1 MTLSHVSKLTSSTL
15 RDGTLISVNDHVYM
29 ASEFT
34 GDSYYIGR
42 IMEFGKHVKGKPL
55 QVRIGWFYRPK
66 DVMARRNHDPR
77 LLVATMHSDLNPLA
91 SIRGRCVV
99 THQAYIKDLDAYK
112 KKPDHFYY
120 NQLFDRYIHRF
131 YDVLPVESVRNLP
144 PDVAEELNKRYQY
157 IVVEAGTASEYTDA
171 HRVCLICKR
180 WCASGEALK
189 CIMCHGFH
197 HMLCINPPMLKKPS
211 KGFAFQCALCTKL
224 AMDSSQSPTTNAG
237 LLKTTTNNSASSS
250 GQNTPRGSP
259 KQKSQPTLTVAP
271 SSGSKGSRVAI
282 PSPPGPHE
290 QKMSH
295 MWPFRYFGTHADI
308 QDIFDPDDRV
318 YPRASSRVGARY
330 QAAVVKW
337 EGPGQILVTSTIF
350 DDPSNNGI
358 KGRSKKNKGGRPSNK
373 LRVPETDL
381 SESRAQSASLES
393 GIDGDTPLAPPSPA
407 RSTNGQ
413 EESAYFERGGDDTVS
428 LLYSKPSHISDE
440 YVAAYMEK
448 VRALSLP
455 IAAHS
460 ADLIDRALL
469 ELQKSGFDADKALDE
484 ISGVQKRDFDI
495 RDWTQ
500 KEIDAFEEGIRI
512 YGHELFAIKK
522 KVETRSMKDVVRFFY
537 QWKKTERY
545 QPVYSVFTKVHKPNK
560 KFKAVGRRALTS
572 PVVDTANRHET
583 AVDHDSL
590 ILPTADNAST
600 LECAHCGTTSTSMW
614 RRAPGETDLLKKN
627 PKVFCNDC
635 GNDWVRYVALPSLV
649 DPAKDSKKSKS
660 KDAKAQV
667 NGNNKAQA
675 ASPSLSSTPTPVEPV
690 GVKRKRGEPKV
701 APPVVTKKIKEQSR
715 EPTTSPS
722 PVPEVPCAVCNQS
735 PALGEQL
742 LSCHDCHLAVHRDC
756 YGVSSTVPQHRWK
769 CDTCQNNQNP
779 TCSTNYDCV
788 LCTKTSDNAPQ
799 ALKRTTGNNWAH
811 ILCAVWIPEPTFVNV
826 DALSPVESI
835 GKIRNE
841 RWKQV
846 CSLCKQKKGA
856 CIGCGEGCKKAF
868 HVTCARDAGYEIAF
882 EMQPAKSVKGGVM
895 VPLVW
900 CPNHDLSSRKII
912 HIRDQPDALT
922 DRNALQTYVHY
933 YKQTNVSVPG
943 AMRKCR
949 LLMALNPSIGAS
961 TLFNGPVHVGA
972 LFTPGRRPSHGS
984 QGSKGSTKT
993 SYSLQECCSQC
1004 SATVSPIWW
1013 THPTT
1018 PEPHSPTKANTNTN
1032 TNPTNGHAQEIT
1044 LHDEHDAR
1052 IKKEDDDTSGPSMN
1066 NNDHDHAL
1074 MDQTPGVTSICH
1086 TCYWDM
1092 KST

>member
-1 MTLSHVSKLTSSTL
+1 MLSKSWNTTWGGPL
-15 RDGTLISVNDHVYM
+15 DHVYM

-171 HRVCLICKR
+171 HR
-180 WCASGEALK
+180 

-701 APPVVTKKIKEQSR
+701 APPVVTKKIKEQVNSCSHVTIVIWQFIETAMESR
-715 EPTTSPS
+715 PRS
-722 PVPEVPCAVCNQS
+722 
-735 PALGEQL
+735 
-742 LSCHDCHLAVHRDC
+742 R
-756 YGVSSTVPQHRWK
+756 STDGNAIH
-769 CDTCQNNQNP
+769 
-779 TCSTNYDCV
+779 NYDCV